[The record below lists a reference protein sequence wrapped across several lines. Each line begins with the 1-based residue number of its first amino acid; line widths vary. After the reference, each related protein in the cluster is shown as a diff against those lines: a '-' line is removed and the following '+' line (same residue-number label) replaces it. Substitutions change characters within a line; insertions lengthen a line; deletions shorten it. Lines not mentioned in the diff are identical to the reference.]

1 MVWKGVPPSKPSK
14 FITLFNTEIM
24 GIKFTQN
31 LGLDFTEEWLG
42 NNLGWIVTQ
51 NQKDI
56 YSATM
61 IGS

>member
-1 MVWKGVPPSKPSK
+1 
-14 FITLFNTEIM
+14 M